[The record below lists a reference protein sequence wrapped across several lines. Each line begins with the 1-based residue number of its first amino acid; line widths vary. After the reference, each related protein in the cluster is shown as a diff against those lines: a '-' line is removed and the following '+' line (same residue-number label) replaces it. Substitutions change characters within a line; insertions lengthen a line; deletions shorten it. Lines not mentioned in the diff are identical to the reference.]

1 MRCLPGRRMS
11 TSMLWCC
18 LCEHLPGILELTVL
32 LSLGNLLSC
41 TASSESYSK
50 ALHAKSN
57 TCCGDCWMRVAV
69 LQTSVPL
76 AKVSSYNRHA

>member
-1 MRCLPGRRMS
+1 MRCLPGRRVS

-18 LCEHLPGILELTVL
+18 LCEHLPGIPELTAL
-32 LSLGNLLSC
+32 MSLGTLLSC
-41 TASSESYSK
+41 KASSESYSN

-57 TCCGDCWMRVAV
+57 TCCGVCWMRVAV

-76 AKVSSYNRHA
+76 AKGSSCKRHA